1 MRISKVCYERYSTFS
16 KKTHMHENGIRAH
29 CLSWFKRRKWSNNEL
44 KNLLDSAQKN
54 AFNNSQGVNHD
65 LCSPQDKQINL

>member
-16 KKTHMHENGIRAH
+16 KKAHMHENGIRAH

-44 KNLLDSAQKN
+44 KNLLDSAQKKMLSITPRVLIMTYAIPKTN
-54 AFNNSQGVNHD
+54 
-65 LCSPQDKQINL
+65 K